1 MHTVPPIFCIDIIG
15 KSRSGWKRDQCASGL
30 GTVEKVGVDEFDQ
43 WKFMN
48 WGGTLKRV
56 FELGG
61 VMNKGIEANT
71 PKLEDSLEGATPLQI
86 FKY

>member
-1 MHTVPPIFCIDIIG
+1 MGNQPLEAVEPCD
-15 KSRSGWKRDQCASGL
+15 RL
-30 GTVEKVGVDEFDQ
+30 LEGTVEKVGVDEFDQ

-61 VMNKGIEANT
+61 AMNKGIEANT
-71 PKLEDSLEGATPLQI
+71 LKLEDSLEGATPLQI

>member
-1 MHTVPPIFCIDIIG
+1 MNLNADEM
-15 KSRSGWKRDQCASGL
+15 GL
-30 GTVEKVGVDEFDQ
+30 LKKVGVDEFDQ
-43 WKFMN
+43 WKFMH

-86 FKY
+86 FEC